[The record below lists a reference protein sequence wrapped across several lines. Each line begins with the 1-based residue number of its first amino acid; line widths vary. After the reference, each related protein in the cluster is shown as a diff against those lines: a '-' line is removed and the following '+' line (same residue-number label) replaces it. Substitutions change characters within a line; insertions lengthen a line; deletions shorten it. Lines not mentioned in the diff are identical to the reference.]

1 MTDSSEPRD
10 LTQAM
15 RLARATP
22 WKAAIEI
29 RRLLVMPFVRA
40 YFAAHGIAWGS
51 GWRIYGRPIIQRHR
65 GSRIIIGG
73 GFELRNW
80 VASSPLGV
88 NHRCMLT
95 TWSAGA
101 VIDIGRGVGITG
113 GAICANESIRI
124 GDRVR
129 IGANCTIVDT
139 DFHPLEASARR
150 TSPAGGASSPVTIG
164 DEAFIGMQV
173 MILKGSRVG
182 AGSVIGAGSVV
193 AGEIPPGVIAAG
205 NPARALREL

>member
-1 MTDSSEPRD
+1 MADEIKPSGITE
-10 LTQAM
+10 AV

-51 GWRIYGRPIIQRHR
+51 GWRIYGRPVIQRHR
-65 GSRIIIGG
+65 GSRIIIGDSL
-73 GFELRNW
+73 ELRNW

-88 NHRCMLT
+88 DHRCMLT

-101 VIDIGRGVGITG
+101 VIEIGRGVGITG

-139 DFHPLEASARR
+139 DFHPLEASARM
-150 TSPAGGASSPVTIG
+150 TSPAAGAGSPVTIG

-173 MILKGSRVG
+173 MILKGSRIGSG
-182 AGSVIGAGSVV
+182 AVIGAGSVV
-193 AGEIPPGVIAAG
+193 AGEIPPRVIAAG
-205 NPARALREL
+205 NPARVLREL

>member
-1 MTDSSEPRD
+1 MTDSSEPGD

-15 RLARATP
+15 RLALATP
-22 WKAAIEI
+22 WKASLEI

-40 YFAAHGIAWGS
+40 YLAAHGIAWGS
-51 GWRIYGRPIIQRHR
+51 GWRIYGRPIIQRHH
-65 GSRIIIGG
+65 GSRIIIGD

-88 NHRCMLT
+88 DHRCILT

-101 VIDIGRGVGITG
+101 VIEIGQGVGITG
-113 GAICANESIRI
+113 GAICASESIRI

-139 DFHPLEASARR
+139 DFHPLEPSARR
-150 TSPAGGASSPVTIG
+150 AGPAGGASSPVTIG

-173 MILKGSRVG
+173 MILKGSRIG
-182 AGSVIGAGSVV
+182 AGAVIGAGSVV

-205 NPARALREL
+205 NPARVLREL